1 MNIKKAIENVE
12 CLRECLYELQDNKE
26 DEELNSEVE
35 WFLNLLNNFIKED

>member
-12 CLRECLYELQDNKE
+12 YLRETLYDLQENPS
-26 DEELNSEVE
+26 DEELNDEAE